1 MSGAD
6 HHWGIW
12 VFSKLRQG
20 LQYYFPENSRCNL
33 TYYESEN
40 VSSLYHIFESEN
52 FGFPFFVEEYSLNL
66 GGKLWKIKLEKIVGN
81 FFDIKASK
89 IVHERNGH
97 LEIFS
102 RPQVIENSRQY
113 LLLRTDILLKTI
125 VGYPCVVEGDSNF
138 WICDHW
144 KWTFSLWQYFLMV
157 LPVVPI
163 SLFKIWIFL
172 RGGHYVKLIGYG

>member
-1 MSGAD
+1 M
-6 HHWGIW
+6 
-12 VFSKLRQG
+12 
-20 LQYYFPENSRCNL
+20 
-33 TYYESEN
+33 
-40 VSSLYHIFESEN
+40 
-52 FGFPFFVEEYSLNL
+52 
-66 GGKLWKIKLEKIVGN
+66 KLWKIKLQKIVGN
-81 FFDIKASK
+81 LCDIKASK

-113 LLLRTDILLKTI
+113 LLLRTDILQKTI

-157 LPVVPI
+157 LPVVSI
-163 SLFKIWIFL
+163 SLFEVWIFL
-172 RGGHYVKLIGYG
+172 HGGHYVKLIAGLWLRLRVVVFYAPVGCQAHWCYIIFLWDNLVCQLGKIVPLLSVT